1 MRGGARTLLVILG
14 ISNFLSAET
23 CRVQAV
29 KIEERPAD
37 HNRTLLKRLEEL
49 LTFSGGLI
57 LLGAVAYGVAD
68 IALAQTPISR
78 RGGLED
84 LVLGS
89 STVVIAARV
98 AALFAAA
105 FFVVSVA
112 ALTARRQWLVRV
124 GPVEASERVADFDGE
139 VRLMSES
146 LENALQTIDS
156 LRYELALSNSLL
168 DKGMENSGEAK

>member
-14 ISNFLSAET
+14 ISNFLSA
-23 CRVQAV
+23 V
-29 KIEERPAD
+29 
-37 HNRTLLKRLEEL
+37 
-49 LTFSGGLI
+49 
-57 LLGAVAYGVAD
+57 
-68 IALAQTPISR
+68 
-78 RGGLED
+78 
-84 LVLGS
+84 
-89 STVVIAARV
+89 
-98 AALFAAA
+98 AAA

-156 LRYELALSNSLL
+156 RRYELALSNSLL